1 MRILILRKKGK
12 HIPIF
17 SVFVCRSD
25 VVLMCIAVSLS
36 DVHETLVTHK
46 HGVVFIRVA
55 GNHEVGF
62 IVKPA
67 VALATKPKFV
77 LIPFRSS
84 KRDNLFTGVELVAA
98 NSNKSGGSSPIVSSS
113 SSCRHFVRRCLS
125 QVATIWVK
133 EEKVFQFYSTDSVKW
148 RIIKK
153 LEKGWSHVKNAETD
167 CMLFLFVSR
176 VSGPPFRVRSLL
188 RSHRRLRP
196 LPCWSQLRSHSFWR
210 EVVERVGWYTPRGG

>member
-1 MRILILRKKGK
+1 M
-12 HIPIF
+12 
-17 SVFVCRSD
+17 SQVFNSD
-25 VVLMCIAVSLS
+25 VVLMCIAVSLG
-36 DVHETLVTHK
+36 DVHETPVTHK

-113 SSCRHFVRRCLS
+113 SRHFVRCRCLC
-125 QVATIWVK
+125 QVTIICLQ

-153 LEKGWSHVKNAETD
+153 LEKGWSHVKNQSGQ
-167 CMLFLFVSR
+167 MLGADVCHVSVVPLFGFAAFFVVIAVFAPSLVGVSFA
-176 VSGPPFRVRSLL
+176 VIHFGEKSSNA
-188 RSHRRLRP
+188 
-196 LPCWSQLRSHSFWR
+196 
-210 EVVERVGWYTPRGG
+210 

>member
-1 MRILILRKKGK
+1 M
-12 HIPIF
+12 
-17 SVFVCRSD
+17 SQVFNSD
-25 VVLMCIAVSLS
+25 VVLMCIAVSLG
-36 DVHETLVTHK
+36 DVHETPVTHK

-84 KRDNLFTGVELVAA
+84 KRANLFTGVELVAA

-113 SSCRHFVRRCLS
+113 CRHFVRCCCLC
-125 QVATIWVK
+125 QVTIICLQ
-133 EEKVFQFYSTDSVKW
+133 EEKVFQFYSTDSVNW

-188 RSHRRLRP
+188 HSHRRLRP

-210 EVVERVGWYTPRGG
+210 EVVERVGRYTPRGG

>member
-1 MRILILRKKGK
+1 M
-12 HIPIF
+12 
-17 SVFVCRSD
+17 SQVFNSD
-25 VVLMCIAVSLS
+25 VVLMCIAVSLG
-36 DVHETLVTHK
+36 DVHETPVTHK

-113 SSCRHFVRRCLS
+113 SRHFVRCRCLC
-125 QVATIWVK
+125 QVTIICLQ
-133 EEKVFQFYSTDSVKW
+133 EEKVFQFYSTDSVNW

-153 LEKGWSHVKNAETD
+153 LEKGWSHVKNQSGQ
-167 CMLFLFVSR
+167 MLGADVCHVSVVPLFGFAAFFVVIAVFAPSLVGVSFA
-176 VSGPPFRVRSLL
+176 VIHFGEKSSNA
-188 RSHRRLRP
+188 
-196 LPCWSQLRSHSFWR
+196 
-210 EVVERVGWYTPRGG
+210 